1 MQYLKYLHALKKT
14 CDIATVL
21 ASFAREPLRLP
32 LPLISPNIKKHPD
45 MINLDFDNTALVRQ
59 KQALEAMLVSN
70 PDTAKAVRKLIT
82 QEIGKARA
90 AISQS
95 ARGSMH
101 SDPRD
106 AYKAVRRSVYKSILG
121 GQVNILNPNGGA
133 SSSGSSYRPQR
144 KLDTNPHQR
153 GGNRRKRSA
162 RTDQVDGYVGKD
174 RGFILR
180 FVNSGT
186 VSRQTR
192 YGNRGSI
199 AARNFM
205 ASSGQR
211 ELEAAAE
218 RLGALIDQ
226 ELVRLMND
234 KH

>member
-1 MQYLKYLHALKKT
+1 
-14 CDIATVL
+14 
-21 ASFAREPLRLP
+21 
-32 LPLISPNIKKHPD
+32 
-45 MINLDFDNTALVRQ
+45 MINLEFDNTTIIRQ

-70 PDTAKAVRKLIT
+70 PDTAKAVRSLIS
-82 QEIGKARA
+82 QEIAKARA

-95 ARGSMH
+95 ARSSLH

-121 GQVNILNPNGGA
+121 GQVNILNPKGSA
-133 SSSGSSYRPQR
+133 SSSGSSYQPQR
-144 KLDTNPHQR
+144 KLDNNPHQR

-186 VSRQTR
+186 VARQTR

-218 RLGALIDQ
+218 RLGALIDK
-226 ELVRLMND
+226 ELVRLMSD
-234 KH
+234 KQ

>member
-1 MQYLKYLHALKKT
+1 
-14 CDIATVL
+14 
-21 ASFAREPLRLP
+21 
-32 LPLISPNIKKHPD
+32 
-45 MINLDFDNTALVRQ
+45 MINLEFDNTTIIRQ

-70 PDTAKAVRKLIT
+70 PDTAKAVRSLIS
-82 QEIGKARA
+82 QEIAKARA

-95 ARGSMH
+95 ARGSLR

-121 GQVNILNPNGGA
+121 GQVNILNPKGGA
-133 SSSGSSYRPQR
+133 SSSGSSYQPQR

-186 VSRQTR
+186 VARQTR

-218 RLGALIDQ
+218 RLGALIDK
-226 ELVRLMND
+226 ELVRLMSD

>member
-1 MQYLKYLHALKKT
+1 
-14 CDIATVL
+14 
-21 ASFAREPLRLP
+21 
-32 LPLISPNIKKHPD
+32 
-45 MINLDFDNTALVRQ
+45 MINLEFNNAAIIRQ

-70 PDTAKAVRKLIT
+70 PDTAKAVRSLIS
-82 QEIGKARA
+82 QEIAKARA

-95 ARGSMH
+95 ARGSLRT
-101 SDPRD
+101 DPRD
-106 AYKAVRRSVYKSILG
+106 AYKAVRRSFYKSILG
-121 GQVNILNPNGGA
+121 GQVNILNPKGGA
-133 SSSGSSYRPQR
+133 SSSGFSYQSQR
-144 KLDTNPHQR
+144 KLDNHPHQR

-186 VSRQTR
+186 VARQTR

-218 RLGALIDQ
+218 RLGALIDK
-226 ELVRLMND
+226 ELVRLMSD

>member
-1 MQYLKYLHALKKT
+1 
-14 CDIATVL
+14 
-21 ASFAREPLRLP
+21 
-32 LPLISPNIKKHPD
+32 
-45 MINLDFDNTALVRQ
+45 MINLEFDKTVLIRQ

-82 QEIGKARA
+82 QEIAKARA

-95 ARGSMH
+95 ARGSLRT
-101 SDPRD
+101 DPRD

-121 GQVNILNPNGGA
+121 GQVNILNPKGGA
-133 SSSGSSYRPQR
+133 SSSGSPYRPQR

-186 VSRQTR
+186 TTRQTR

-205 ASSGQR
+205 ASAGQR

-226 ELVRLMND
+226 ELVRLMGD

>member
-1 MQYLKYLHALKKT
+1 
-14 CDIATVL
+14 
-21 ASFAREPLRLP
+21 
-32 LPLISPNIKKHPD
+32 
-45 MINLDFDNTALVRQ
+45 MINLEFDNAVVMRQ
-59 KQALEAMLVSN
+59 KAALESMLVSN
-70 PDTAKAVRKLIT
+70 PDTAANIRKLIT
-82 QEIGKARA
+82 QEIAKARA

-95 ARGSMH
+95 AKGEMA
-101 SDPRD
+101 SDPRQ

-121 GQVNILNPNGGA
+121 GQVNILNPKGGA
-133 SSSGSSYRPQR
+133 SSSGSSYQPQR
-144 KLDTNPHQR
+144 KLDANPHQR

-186 VSRQTR
+186 VARQTR

-226 ELVRLMND
+226 EMVRLMGD

>member
-1 MQYLKYLHALKKT
+1 
-14 CDIATVL
+14 
-21 ASFAREPLRLP
+21 
-32 LPLISPNIKKHPD
+32 
-45 MINLDFDNTALVRQ
+45 MINLEFDNTTIIRQ

-70 PDTAKAVRKLIT
+70 PDTAKAVRSLIS
-82 QEIGKARA
+82 QEIAKARA

-95 ARGSMH
+95 ARGSLRT
-101 SDPRD
+101 DPRE

-121 GQVNILNPNGGA
+121 GQVNILNPKGGA
-133 SSSGSSYRPQR
+133 SSSGSSYQPQR
-144 KLDTNPHQR
+144 KLDANPHQR
-153 GGNRRKRSA
+153 GGNRCKRSA
-162 RTDQVDGYVGKD
+162 RTDQVDGYTGKD

-186 VSRQTR
+186 TTRQTR

-205 ASSGQR
+205 AAAGQR

-226 ELVRLMND
+226 ELVRLMSD